1 MSLEV
6 HLFPCLQDN
15 YGLLAHDTVTGRT
28 AVIDTPEANAINQA
42 LDERGW
48 QLTDIWNTHHHHD
61 HVGGNEALKARW
73 KATVTGFGPDAARIP
88 GIDVSVVEGDC
99 VALGE
104 LQAEV
109 IEVPGHTRGH
119 IAYHLAAAKTL
130 FIGDTLFALGCGR
143 LFEGTPE
150 QMLNS
155 LRKLLPLPDDTVIYC
170 AHEYTEANARFALS
184 VEPDNPELVERWQVI
199 QDLRAADQP
208 TVPTTLG
215 LEKATNPFLRWDS
228 PGLRAT
234 LGLADADA
242 VAVFAETRRRK
253 DSF

>member
-15 YGLLAHDTVTGRT
+15 YGLLAHDAVTGRT
-28 AVIDTPEANAINQA
+28 AVIDTPQASAIDAA
-42 LDERGW
+42 LAERGW
-48 QLTDIWNTHHHHD
+48 TLTDIWNTHHHAD

-73 KATVTGFGPDAARIP
+73 GATVTGFGPDADRIP
-88 GIDVSVVEGDC
+88 GLDVSVVEGDT
-99 VALGE
+99 VTLGE
-104 LQAEV
+104 LTATV

-119 IAYHLAAAKTL
+119 IAYHIAAARTL

-155 LRKLLPLPDDTVIYC
+155 LRKLLPLPDDTIIYC
-170 AHEYTEANARFALS
+170 AHEYTEANARFALT
-184 VEPDNPELVERWQVI
+184 VEPDNAELQERWTEI
-199 QDLRAADQP
+199 QTLRAAGKP

-215 LEKATNPFLRWDS
+215 REKATNPFLRWDS
-228 PGLRAT
+228 PGLRRS
-234 LGLADADA
+234 LGLTDADP

-253 DSF
+253 DAF

>member
-6 HLFPCLQDN
+6 HLFPCLTDN
-15 YGLLAHDTVTGRT
+15 YGLLAHDTATGRT
-28 AVIDTPEANAINQA
+28 TVIDTPEAAAIDRA
-42 LDERGW
+42 LEARGW
-48 QLTDIWNTHHHHD
+48 TLSDIWNTHHHPD
-61 HVGGNEALKARW
+61 HVGGNEALKVRW
-73 KATVTGFGPDAARIP
+73 GATVTGFGPDAARIP
-88 GIDVSVVEGDC
+88 GIDVSVMEGDR

-104 LQAEV
+104 LTAEV
-109 IEVPGHTRGH
+109 MEVPGHTRGH
-119 IAYHLAAAKTL
+119 IAYHLAAVKTL
-130 FIGDTLFALGCGR
+130 FVGDTLFALGCGR

-150 QMLNS
+150 QMLTS

-184 VEPDNPELVERWQVI
+184 VEPHNAALADRWEQI
-199 QDLRAADQP
+199 QALRAAGKP

-228 PGLRAT
+228 PGLRET
-234 LGLADADA
+234 LDLADADD

-253 DSF
+253 DVF